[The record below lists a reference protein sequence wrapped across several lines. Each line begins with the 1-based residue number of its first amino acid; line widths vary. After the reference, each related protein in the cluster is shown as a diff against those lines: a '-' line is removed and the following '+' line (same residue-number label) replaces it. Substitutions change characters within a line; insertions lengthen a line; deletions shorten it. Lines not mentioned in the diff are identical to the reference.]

1 MRRPAAIACL
11 ASLLL
16 ATAFATG
23 AEVPPLRKPAPYPPH
38 ALERAISF
46 EGFGAARFGDGE
58 EALRK
63 AWGEPLEDAGDP
75 LEDCRYLV
83 PEAPHADMGVAF
95 MVEGGRFVRIDIT
108 DPRIRA
114 KGGGHIGM
122 DKAALLALY
131 PGAIVSGHHYDDD
144 GAYVEVPGP
153 QGSEAAI
160 IFETDGR
167 GVVTVWRVGVHPQV
181 GYVEGCA

>member
-1 MRRPAAIACL
+1 MRRPAAIACIAL
-11 ASLLL
+11 LLL
-16 ATAFATG
+16 ATAFVTG
-23 AEVPPLRKPAPYPPH
+23 AEVPPLRAPAPYPPH

-46 EGFGAARFGDGE
+46 EGFGTARFGDGE
-58 EALRK
+58 DALRK

-108 DPRIRA
+108 DPRVRA
-114 KGGGHIGM
+114 TGGGHIGM
-122 DKAALLALY
+122 DKAALLGRY
-131 PGAIVSGHHYDDD
+131 PGATVSPHHYDDA
-144 GAYVEVPGP
+144 GWYVEVADPRG
-153 QGSEAAI
+153 GETALV
-160 IFETDGR
+160 FETDAQ
-167 GVVTVWRVGVHPQV
+167 GVVTVWRVGARPQV

>member
-1 MRRPAAIACL
+1 MPRLAVI

-16 ATAFATG
+16 ATVFVAR
-23 AEVPPLRKPAPYPPH
+23 AEVPPPRKPAPYPPH

-58 EALRK
+58 DALRK

-95 MVEGGRFVRIDIT
+95 MVEGGRFVRLDVT
-108 DPRIRA
+108 DPSVRA

-122 DKAALLALY
+122 DKATLLARY
-131 PGAIVSGHHYDDD
+131 PGAAVTPHHYDDE
-144 GAYVEVPGP
+144 GSYVEVSNP
-153 QGSEAAI
+153 QGGETSI

-167 GVVTVWRVGVHPQV
+167 GVVTVWRVGVRPQV

>member
-1 MRRPAAIACL
+1 MRRPVAITWIT
-11 ASLLL
+11 SLLL
-16 ATAFATG
+16 AIAFAAC
-23 AEVPPLRKPAPYPPH
+23 AEVPPLREPAPYPPH

-58 EALRK
+58 DALRK

-83 PEAPHADMGVAF
+83 PAAPHADMGVAF
-95 MVEGGRFVRIDIT
+95 MVDGGRFVRIDIT
-108 DPRIRA
+108 DPSIRA

-122 DKAALLALY
+122 DKKALIARY
-131 PGAIVSGHHYDDD
+131 PGATVSPHHYDDD
-144 GAYVEVPGP
+144 GAYIEVAAPRG
-153 QGSEAAI
+153 GEAAI
-160 IFETDGR
+160 IFETDAQ
-167 GVVTVWRVGVHPQV
+167 GVVTVWRIGARPQV